1 MNKIRREEESVFS
14 WTQKNRGHRPGM
26 SALAIGTIVAGKSST
41 WSSAPSYSHSC
52 CCFLSVPSMPR
63 IRRRSPVLMAVIWTC
78 SLYGYIT
85 EEAKKAGIEGRV
97 YTAFTINKEGKLVN
111 LRLLRG
117 VHPLLD
123 EEAIR
128 VIESAPQ
135 IWKPGENRKGEPIDV
150 NYTFP
155 VFFKLVEEWLPE

>member
-1 MNKIRREEESVFS
+1 MSLGWINSYVSRGKKCRHLL
-14 WTQKNRGHRPGM
+14 NRNVGIGHRHYSCRNVKHMKFRAIILSLLLLLPLC
-26 SALAIGTIVAGKSST
+26 ALHAQDKEKK
-41 WSSAPSYSHSC
+41 PS
-52 CCFLSVPSMPR
+52 FNGGDLNMFSVWVHKHKHYP
-63 IRRRSPVLMAVIWTC
+63 
-78 SLYGYIT
+78 

-155 VFFKLVEEWLPE
+155 VFFKLVEE